1 MDLFGRRWYC
11 VVVVAGLLT
20 PLQGAYARIDVTPAP
35 FVPNIDLD
43 LSLALNGTPLADGA
57 SLATTTKGAFL
68 VTIEARAKVGGT
80 ADWSPDNALD
90 GSEGSQAYSHAFY
103 LDVYRGTLFSD
114 ATLVSGEEMNAESP
128 TLRSSSTVTLPGP
141 GTYAAVLYDSE
152 QVRDPSSCSEEHPCF
167 VPYRT
172 LDQVR
177 ARLEKGADG
186 LDYPP
191 TRFVGVVTFTI
202 SDPCAAPGSCA
213 SNVLFLP
220 GIEGSRLYA
229 GVGCGKSEEERLWEP
244 LGESVFGILRGAGD
258 DKVGALAL
266 DEGGKSVCQD
276 VYVKAG
282 DIVDSVG
289 GNGLYRSFIDDMNGL
304 RSEGVMQDWAPVAYD
319 WRLSFDDLLMRGA
332 EHAGKVYFEEAT
344 STPYIEQTLRALA
357 DSSKTG
363 KVTIIAHSN
372 GGLLAKALLERLGSE
387 VAASLVDRVVLVGAP
402 QTGAPAG
409 IGSVLVGYD
418 AGISYLGF
426 PIVSN
431 AAARAFAHNSPMA
444 YHLLPSAAYL
454 ASIIEEPAHPV
465 IHFSGEGFAAERAAY
480 GNSVVDLS
488 TLDDFLL
495 ARRGERERPSADDL
509 DSPEVLNET
518 LVNYANGQHALLD
531 AWTPPPGIEVDQ
543 IAGWGADTVAGIDF
557 YTLPPTDTI
566 TALSPSRAYRPI
578 LTEDGDGT
586 VPVPSALHIA
596 SSTNVKRYWVDLSE
610 YFKITKTRRTH
621 SDMFE
626 IPSVR
631 DVINNVL
638 RHSADTLP
646 AYVSASQPASIVGDK
661 KLVFYLH
668 SPLTL
673 ELQDS
678 SGNVTGLASDGSIR
692 EDIPGSTYGEFGE
705 VKYVAV
711 TEGDYHLALH
721 GQSAGTFSLDME
733 DSSGVVTTL
742 ANVPVTANTLVT
754 LAVSGG
760 TLSPM
765 TVDENGDGETTIIM
779 PRAGEVVSYRPPA
792 GLTARETELVTS
804 PISAVSPGS
813 ISIPVTALAV
823 AERATPL
830 VSVGPV
836 TAGAAALATQAKPLP
851 KGAVSS
857 RTAPPKVMTARA
869 AQTASAYDAVS
880 QHTPPQGWGSVVY
893 TKLHTLWLGI
903 RHFF

>member
-11 VVVVAGLLT
+11 IAVVAALLI
-20 PLQGAYARIDVTPAP
+20 PLQSAYARIDVASAP
-35 FVPNIDLD
+35 FAPNIDLD
-43 LSLALNGTPLADGA
+43 LSLALNGTPLVDGA

-68 VTIEARAKVGGT
+68 VTIEARAKAGGT

-90 GSEGSQAYSHAFY
+90 GSEGSQTYSHAFY
-103 LDVYRGTLFSD
+103 LDFYHGTIFSD
-114 ATLVSGEEMNAESP
+114 AIFISGEEVNAESP
-128 TLRSSSTVTLPGP
+128 TLKSSSIVTLPGP
-141 GTYAAVLYDSE
+141 GTYAAVLYDSG
-152 QVRDPSSCSEEHPCF
+152 QVRNPSSCSEEYPCF

-177 ARLEKGADG
+177 ARLERGADG
-186 LDYPP
+186 FDYPP
-191 TRFVGVVTFTI
+191 ARFVGVVTFTI
-202 SDPCAAPGSCA
+202 SDPCATPGSCV

-220 GIEGSRLYA
+220 GIEGSRLYE

-244 LGESVFGILRGAGD
+244 LGESVLRILRGAGD
-258 DKVGALAL
+258 EKVRALAL

-282 DIVDSVG
+282 DIVDSVD
-289 GNGLYRSFIDDMNGL
+289 GNGIYRSFIDEMDGL
-304 RSEGVMQDWAPVAYD
+304 RSEGVMQDWTPVAYD
-319 WRLSFDDLLMRGA
+319 WRLSLDDLLVSGA

-357 DSSKTG
+357 NSSKTG

-372 GGLLAKALLERLGSE
+372 GGLLAKALLERLGGE
-387 VAASLVDRVVLVGAP
+387 VAASLIDRVIMVGVP
-402 QTGAPAG
+402 QTGAPAD
-409 IGSVLVGYD
+409 IGSVLVGYG

-454 ASIIEEPAHPV
+454 ASIIEEPTHPV
-465 IHFSGEGFAAERAAY
+465 IHFSGAGFAAERAAY
-480 GNSVVDLS
+480 GNSVVDIS
-488 TLDDFLL
+488 ALDDFLL
-495 ARRGERERPSADDL
+495 ARRGERERPGAGDL

-518 LVNYANGQHALLD
+518 LVNYANSQHALLD
-531 AWTPPPGIEVDQ
+531 TWTPPPGIEVDQ

-596 SSTNVKRYWVDLSE
+596 SSTNVRRYWVDLSE
-610 YFKITKTRRTH
+610 HFKITKIRRTH
-621 SDMFE
+621 SDIFE

-631 DVINNVL
+631 DVINNIL
-638 RHSADTLP
+638 RRSADTLP
-646 AYVSASQPASIVGDK
+646 AYVSASQPAPIVGDK
-661 KLVFYLH
+661 KLIFYLH

-673 ELQDS
+673 ELQDAL
-678 SGNVTGLASDGSIR
+678 GNVTGLASDDSIR
-692 EDIPGSTYGEFGE
+692 EDIPDSTYGEFGE
-705 VKYVAV
+705 VKYVTV
-711 TEGDYHLALH
+711 PEGEYRLALH

-742 ANVPVTANTLVT
+742 ANVPATANTLAT

-765 TVDENGDGETTIIM
+765 MIDENGDGETMIIT
-779 PRAGEVVSYRPPA
+779 PRAGEVVSYKPPA
-792 GLTARETELVTS
+792 RPAVREPEPVAS
-804 PISAVSPGS
+804 SVPAVSPGS
-813 ISIPVTALAV
+813 ISIPAAALVV
-823 AERATPL
+823 AEPATPP
-830 VSVGPV
+830 VSVGLV
-836 TAGAAALATQAKPLP
+836 TAGATVLVSQAKSLP
-851 KGAVSS
+851 KRIVSS
-857 RTAPPKVMTARA
+857 RAALPKMTARE

-880 QHTPPQGWGSVVY
+880 QHAPPQGWGAAVY
-893 TKLHTLWLGI
+893 TKLHALWLGI
-903 RHFF
+903 RHLF